1 MPLDYQVPASGD
13 DIYRYFV
20 IPSELTED
28 KAIVAVDFRPGDP
41 SVVHHCIAYMD
52 RTGVA
57 KRIDDGNDTPGFSV
71 FGEHADSSGQRFQP
85 NGLDTSSQIAGWA
98 PGTQPYVLPPGMGSH
113 LGAGGDF
120 VLEVH
125 YHLTGKATTDR
136 TAMALYFA
144 DEPVER
150 ETVGMV
156 MGTQDINIAPG
167 DPDYW
172 RQVWMEVPTDIDL
185 IEISPHMHYLGKT
198 VEVVATLPDGSE
210 EPLITIDDWDFRWQ
224 GAYFYRQ
231 PVHLPKGTRIDAYFR
246 FDNSAKNPFN
256 QASPPIRVREGWRTV
271 DEMCLFYFTAVPREA
286 EDADKLMR
294 ASVDSFRRP
303 GAPD

>member
-1 MPLDYQVPASGD
+1 MPEAYAVPASGD

-41 SVVHHCIAYMD
+41 SVVHHCIVYMD

-57 KRIDDGNDTPGFSV
+57 KRIDDANESTGFSV
-71 FGEHADSSGQRFQP
+71 FGEHADPNGERFQP
-85 NGLDTSSQIAGWA
+85 NGLDTSSQIAAWA

-113 LGAGGDF
+113 LAAGGDF
-120 VLEVH
+120 VIEVH

-144 DEPVER
+144 DEPVEH
-150 ETVGMV
+150 ETIGMV
-156 MGTQDINIAPG
+156 MGTQNINIAPG
-167 DPDYW
+167 DADYW
-172 RQVWMEVPTDIDL
+172 RQVWMEVPADMDV

-198 VEVVATLPDGSE
+198 VEVVATLPDGTE
-210 EPLITIDDWDFRWQ
+210 QPLITIDDWDFRWQ

-231 PVHLPKGTRIDAYFR
+231 PVYLPKGTRIDAYFR
-246 FDNSAKNPFN
+246 FDNSAENPFN
-256 QASPPIRVREGWRTV
+256 QASPPIRVKEGWRTT

-286 EDADKLMR
+286 KDADKLMR
-294 ASVDSFRRP
+294 ATIQSFRRS